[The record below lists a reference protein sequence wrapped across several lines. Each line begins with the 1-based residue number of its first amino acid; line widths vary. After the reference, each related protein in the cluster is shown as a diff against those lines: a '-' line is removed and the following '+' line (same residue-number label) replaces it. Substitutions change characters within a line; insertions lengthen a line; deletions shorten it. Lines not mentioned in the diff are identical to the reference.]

1 MAAQALNYE
10 VMAAEE
16 IEVTPEMIR
25 AVLSHLGRRN
35 GKTSGHLG
43 GLKAAA
49 NMTAEQRSE
58 RARKA
63 SLARYAK
70 ARETQTEK

>member
-25 AVLSHLGRRN
+25 AVLSHLGRQNGSNGGRSAAKNMTPEERRERSRKANAARWPN
-35 GKTSGHLG
+35 GK
-43 GLKAAA
+43 KV
-49 NMTAEQRSE
+49 
-58 RARKA
+58 K
-63 SLARYAK
+63 
-70 ARETQTEK
+70 